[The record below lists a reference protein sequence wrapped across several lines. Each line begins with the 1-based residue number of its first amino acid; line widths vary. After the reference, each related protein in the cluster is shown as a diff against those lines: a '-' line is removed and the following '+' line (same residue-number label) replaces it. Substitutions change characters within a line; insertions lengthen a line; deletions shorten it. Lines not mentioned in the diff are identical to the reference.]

1 MAVQPQYLAYI
12 LGQLAGLGSLR
23 SNRMF
28 GGIGLY
34 SREIFFGLIDDDTL
48 FFKTDEAN
56 IAPYRERNMPRF
68 MPFPDR
74 PDAVLGY
81 HQVPADVIEDA
92 EQLVDWARNS
102 VEVALRR
109 QIAKATKTR
118 KPAKKKAAKKKPQKK
133 MTAKRPAPKKRARK
147 PARQKK
153 PGRRKKPVLR
163 KKK

>member
-1 MAVQPQYLAYI
+1 MPVQESYLAYV
-12 LGQLAGLGSLR
+12 LEQLAALGSLR

-48 FFKTDEAN
+48 YFKTDESN
-56 IAPYRERNMPRF
+56 IAPYQERRMPRF

-74 PDAVLGY
+74 PEAVLGY

-92 EQLVDWARNS
+92 EQLVDWARKS

-109 QIAKATKTR
+109 QVAKSEGQRRPVAKKSSGKKKSKTTAASKR
-118 KPAKKKAAKKKPQKK
+118 PAPRKKPAKKR
-133 MTAKRPAPKKRARK
+133 AKRSARK
-147 PARQKK
+147 AK
-153 PGRRKKPVLR
+153 
-163 KKK
+163 

>member
-1 MAVQPQYLAYI
+1 MAVQAQYLAYV
-12 LGQLAGLGSLR
+12 LEQLAGLGSLR

-48 FFKTDEAN
+48 FFKTDESN
-56 IAPYRERNMPRF
+56 IASYRERRMPRF

-74 PDAVLGY
+74 PEAVLGY

-92 EQLVDWARNS
+92 DQLVEWARKS

-109 QIAKATKTR
+109 QVAQANRQR
-118 KPAKKKAAKKKPQKK
+118 KPAAQKK
-133 MTAKRPAPKKRARK
+133 VATARAKARK
-147 PARQKK
+147 PTPGKRAKKSARKSK
-153 PGRRKKPVLR
+153 
-163 KKK
+163 